1 MIMVVQSVRK
11 VDMIMVHN
19 AAGYI
24 YLMVLWTVSVLM
36 YSRGRV
42 LVVIPNCFKN
52 FVINITQSHC

>member
-42 LVVIPNCFKN
+42 LVVIPIVLK
-52 FVINITQSHC
+52 SLL